1 MRKVTKSYLLNLSE
15 VERAFVEEMA
25 WRNRKKLS
33 EYFRL
38 IVNTEMQKHP
48 DVVKLVIG
56 RLQKNEGLQERGQDD

>member
-1 MRKVTKSYLLNLSE
+1 MRKVTKPYLLNLSE

-38 IVNTEMQKHP
+38 LVNAEMQKHP
-48 DVVKLVIG
+48 DIVKLVIG
-56 RLQKNEGLQERGQDD
+56 RLQKNE